1 MRQARS
7 ARRRVATVAVALAAM
22 LGLTACNTIAGAG
35 RDLESLGRTL
45 AHSAERARP

>member
-1 MRQARS
+1 MGQARS
-7 ARRRVATVAVALAAM
+7 ARRCAAMVGAALAAM

-45 AHSAERARP
+45 ADSAERARP